1 MKLVPQ
7 FQKYF
12 SCGLVGE
19 FKILDFVGGLG
30 VIQRLTFGLMPS
42 FLIFVK
48 IQYKDDLA
56 GGTTVPK
63 TPEMERAK
71 MNQRNISTV
80 LCRVTLNPGDLPFFT
95 LPFILHHPFPTAW
108 SIPS

>member
-1 MKLVPQ
+1 
-7 FQKYF
+7 
-12 SCGLVGE
+12 
-19 FKILDFVGGLG
+19 
-30 VIQRLTFGLMPS
+30 MPS

-48 IQYKDDLA
+48 IQYKDDLG

-80 LCRVTLNPGDLPFFT
+80 LYGVTLKPGDLPSSRYLSSST
-95 LPFILHHPFPTAW
+95 SPFPTAW
-108 SIPS
+108 SFPS

>member
-1 MKLVPQ
+1 
-7 FQKYF
+7 
-12 SCGLVGE
+12 
-19 FKILDFVGGLG
+19 
-30 VIQRLTFGLMPS
+30 MPS

-71 MNQRNISTV
+71 LNQRNISTV
-80 LCRVTLNPGDLPFFT
+80 LYVMTLKPGVLPLFT
-95 LPFILHHPFPTAW
+95 LPFILQLPSPTAW
-108 SIPS
+108 SVTSAGQVIPEQLTATLIPII